1 MIAIPGL
8 TELEMFY
15 VASVTGAILFFVA
28 GAALVALRRTHRAAE
43 LARLRAALTDSDT
56 LARDHAATSSQLRS
70 ELELQRRQLV
80 DQQARARDGSREL
93 LEAQARLRV
102 AERELETT
110 RAMVE
115 HVERELAA
123 RSTNIREIVGEN
135 DRLQRRLADAE
146 ALRSEYVRLRTT
158 ITDSEFLKSEV
169 ARLQE
174 ELRQVKVA
182 ALTGPSALQPRR
194 QARGCSGMP
203 AAPRSISESL
213 AWTIERFADT
223 TTRGSA
229 IADTLGFPLASTGD
243 DGVALAAYGALV
255 METANRAKQF
265 LPLAAPRS
273 IEIVDER
280 GARVTAWTFD
290 VEGEPLLLVNLA
302 VGEVDRRR
310 VEATLA
316 DLSEILAPSTSVAKG
331 A

>member
-1 MIAIPGL
+1 MTLIPGL
-8 TELEMFY
+8 TALETFY
-15 VASVTGAILFFVA
+15 VASIAGAILFFLA
-28 GAALVALRRTHRAAE
+28 GALCVALRRSHRATE
-43 LARLRAALTDSDT
+43 LARLRSALVDAET
-56 LARDHAATSSQLRS
+56 LARDHASTSSQLRT
-70 ELELQRRQLV
+70 ELELQRDQLV
-80 DQQARARDGSREL
+80 DNQAKSRNTAREL
-93 LEAQARLRV
+93 TEAGARLRA
-102 AERELETT
+102 AERELESA
-110 RAMVE
+110 RE
-115 HVERELAA
+115 QLQKSERELAT
-123 RSTNIREIVGEN
+123 RSNNIREIAGEN

-182 ALTGPSALQPRR
+182 ALTGPVAIQPRR
-194 QARGCSGMP
+194 QARGSTGMP
-203 AAPRSISESL
+203 KAPRSISESL
-213 AWTIERFADT
+213 AWTIERFADA

-229 IADTLGFPLASTGD
+229 IADTLGFPLASSGD
-243 DGVALAAYGALV
+243 DGISLAAYGALV
-255 METANRAKQF
+255 RETANRAKQF

-280 GARVTAWTFD
+280 GARVSVWTFD

-310 VEATLA
+310 VETTLA
-316 DLSEILAPSTSVAKG
+316 DLSAILAPSTSVARG